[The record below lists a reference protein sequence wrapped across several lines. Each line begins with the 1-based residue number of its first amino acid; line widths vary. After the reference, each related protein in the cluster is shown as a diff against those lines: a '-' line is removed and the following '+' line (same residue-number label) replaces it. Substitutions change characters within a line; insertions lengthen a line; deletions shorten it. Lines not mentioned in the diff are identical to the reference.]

1 MCVMEAIVKSLF
13 LDRKAP
19 WRYIYSRGGV
29 ALEPVKPVE
38 HSLVGTESPKQP
50 EDQQVKTVQ
59 RLLNLVDKT
68 FRTARAYGKANELS
82 QKFINQL
89 YDELTAHLEG
99 HGTLDVVVR
108 RFEFYYQGKV
118 VYQKAT
124 PSENLAFKLYAEGI
138 RELSFSR
145 GLSKEDLT
153 HFLESLGADYDLEG
167 DEEDDIVTRLWDKG
181 LSTVSI
187 VTAEEIMAKSGSTDP
202 LAPQDAL
209 TLNRP
214 VSHLK
219 DITAEELANQKRE
232 QAADPAG
239 RDVRSGVT
247 TAGETTDGH
256 ELIDRDFEEAAQSSV
271 EGVSEGSTGT
281 GTARIVESARQGTG
295 QSDRSQVAGKTSF
308 RANLPQY
315 EVSPE
320 EMNQLAVQ
328 LRTESVR
335 DDTAYVLDMMRAMLA
350 SEKSPVLLTELLDL
364 CGEILKNMAE
374 LGNWKH
380 LNTIVSVLRETK
392 RRKDLTEEHQEKL
405 SQWLDSL
412 ADPKTIEDIAQLL
425 NLNTQI
431 GTYELSGFLQN
442 FKPTAVPSL
451 CVLLGKLKAKHHRL
465 TLCDALTTLAKDTP
479 ELLTQGL
486 TDSRWFYVRNLVY
499 VIGKLGNPRL
509 AEAVLPLTAHQDKE
523 VRKEALR
530 TLEILRPSGS
540 DNRLVSL
547 LNDLDKS
554 VRLEALNLLKVGQY
568 RTGFSTWAPIVGHEQ
583 FLRRSSAELRACFEV
598 MGQTARDEAVPYLQQ
613 LVTQRLWPHRKM
625 RQEIGTLAAEA
636 LGRIGSPAALAAL
649 ATGQKRFNRVIRKAC
664 ASTLEALMNRRKSN
678 R

>member
-1 MCVMEAIVKSLF
+1 
-13 LDRKAP
+13 
-19 WRYIYSRGGV
+19 
-29 ALEPVKPVE
+29 LEPVKPVE
-38 HSLVGTESPKQP
+38 QSLVGTESPKQP

-68 FRTARAYGKANELS
+68 FRTTRAYGKANQLS

-99 HGTLDVVVR
+99 LGALGVVVQ

-153 HFLESLGADYDLEG
+153 HFLESLGGDYDLEG
-167 DEEDDIVTRLWDKG
+167 DDEEDIVTRLWAKG

-202 LAPQDAL
+202 LAPQDVL

-232 QAADPAG
+232 QAADPLARG
-239 RDVRSGVT
+239 VRGGVT
-247 TAGETTDGH
+247 TGGETTDGH
-256 ELIDRDFEEAAQSSV
+256 ELVEQDFEETAQSFMD
-271 EGVSEGSTGT
+271 GISEKSPDTGT
-281 GTARIVESARQGTG
+281 DAARIIEATG
-295 QSDRSQVAGKTSF
+295 QAKEQGDRSQVAGKSYF
-308 RANLPQY
+308 RADLPRF
-315 EVSPE
+315 EVSPQ

-335 DDTAYVLDMMRAMLA
+335 DDTAYILDMIRAMLA

-364 CGEILKNMAE
+364 CGDILKNMAE
-374 LGNWKH
+374 VGNWKH
-380 LNTIVSVLRETK
+380 LNTIVGVLREAK
-392 RRKDLTEEHQEKL
+392 RRKDLTKEHQEKL
-405 SQWLDSL
+405 SRMLDSL
-412 ADPKTIEDIAQLL
+412 ADPKTVTDIAQLL
-425 NLNTQI
+425 NTNPQI
-431 GTYELSGFLQN
+431 GTYEFSGFLQN

-451 CVLLGKLKAKHHRL
+451 CALLGALNVKHHRL
-465 TLCDALTTLAKDTP
+465 TLCDALTTLTKDTP

-486 TDSRWFYVRNLVY
+486 TDPRWFYVRNLVY
-499 VIGKLGNPRL
+499 MIGKLGYPRL
-509 AEAVLPLTAHQDKE
+509 AQAVLPLTAHQDKE

-547 LNDLDKS
+547 LNDSDES
-554 VRLEALNLLKVGQY
+554 VRLEALNLLKEGQY
-568 RTGFSTWAPIVGHEQ
+568 RTRFSTWAPIVSHEQ
-583 FLRRSSAELRACFEV
+583 FLRRPSAELRACFEV
-598 MGQTARDEAVPYLQQ
+598 MSQTASDEAVPYLQQ
-613 LVTQRLWPHRKM
+613 LVIQRLWPQRKM
-625 RQEIGTLAAEA
+625 RQEIGALAADA
-636 LGRIGSPAALAAL
+636 LGKIGSPAALAAL
-649 ATGQKRFNRVIRKAC
+649 ATGQKRFNRVIREAC
-664 ASTLEALMNRRKSN
+664 ASTLEALMRRRKIN

>member
-1 MCVMEAIVKSLF
+1 M
-13 LDRKAP
+13 
-19 WRYIYSRGGV
+19 
-29 ALEPVKPVE
+29 EPVKPVE
-38 HSLVGTESPKQP
+38 HSLVGTESPEQP
-50 EDQQVKTVQ
+50 ENQQVKAVQ

-68 FRTARAYGKANELS
+68 FRTARAYGKANQLS

-99 HGTLDVVVR
+99 HGTLGVVVQ

-145 GLSKEDLT
+145 GISKEDLT

-167 DEEDDIVTRLWDKG
+167 DEEEDIVTRLWDKG

-232 QAADPAG
+232 QAADAAG

-281 GTARIVESARQGTG
+281 GTASIVESARQAKG
-295 QSDRSQVAGKTSF
+295 QSDRSQVAGKSYF
-308 RANLPQY
+308 RANLPRY

-374 LGNWKH
+374 VGNWKH
-380 LNTIVSVLRETK
+380 LNTIVGVFRETK
-392 RRKDLTEEHQEKL
+392 RRKDLTKEHQEKL
-405 SQWLDSL
+405 SQLLDSL

-425 NLNTQI
+425 NLSTQI

-451 CVLLGKLKAKHHRL
+451 CVLLGKLKVKHHRL

-509 AEAVLPLTAHQDKE
+509 ADAVLPLTAHQDKE

-540 DNRLVSL
+540 DNRLFSL
-547 LNDLDKS
+547 LNDSDKS

-583 FLRRSSAELRACFEV
+583 FLRQSSAELRACFEV

-636 LGRIGSPAALAAL
+636 LGKIGSPAALAAL
-649 ATGQKRFNRVIRKAC
+649 ATGQKRFNRVIREAC
-664 ASTLEALMNRRKSN
+664 ASTLEALMNRRKIN

>member
-1 MCVMEAIVKSLF
+1 M
-13 LDRKAP
+13 
-19 WRYIYSRGGV
+19 
-29 ALEPVKPVE
+29 EPVKPVE
-38 HSLVGTESPKQP
+38 HSLVGTESPEQP
-50 EDQQVKTVQ
+50 ENQQVKAVQ

-68 FRTARAYGKANELS
+68 FRTARAYGKANQLS

-99 HGTLDVVVR
+99 HGTLGVVVQ

-145 GLSKEDLT
+145 GISKEDLT

-167 DEEDDIVTRLWDKG
+167 DEEEDIVTRLWDKG

-281 GTARIVESARQGTG
+281 GTASIVESSRQAKG
-295 QSDRSQVAGKTSF
+295 QSDRSQVAGKSYF
-308 RANLPQY
+308 RANLPRY

-374 LGNWKH
+374 VGNWKH
-380 LNTIVSVLRETK
+380 LNTIVGVFRETK
-392 RRKDLTEEHQEKL
+392 RRKDLTKEHQEKL
-405 SQWLDSL
+405 SQLLDSL

-425 NLNTQI
+425 NLSTQI

-451 CVLLGKLKAKHHRL
+451 CALLGALKVKNHRL

-486 TDSRWFYVRNLVY
+486 TDPRWFYVRNLVY

-509 AEAVLPLTAHQDKE
+509 AEVVLPLTAHQDKE

-540 DNRLVSL
+540 DNRLFSL
-547 LNDLDKS
+547 LNDSDKS

-583 FLRRSSAELRACFEV
+583 FLRQSSAELRACFEV

-636 LGRIGSPAALAAL
+636 LGKIGSPAALAAL
-649 ATGQKRFNRVIRKAC
+649 ATGQKRFNRVIREAC
-664 ASTLEALMNRRKSN
+664 ASTLEALMNRRKIN

>member
-1 MCVMEAIVKSLF
+1 M
-13 LDRKAP
+13 
-19 WRYIYSRGGV
+19 
-29 ALEPVKPVE
+29 EPVKPVE
-38 HSLVGTESPKQP
+38 QSLVGTESPKQP

-68 FRTARAYGKANELS
+68 FRTTRAYGKANQLS

-99 HGTLDVVVR
+99 LGTLGVVVQ

-153 HFLESLGADYDLEG
+153 HFLESLGGDYDLEG
-167 DEEDDIVTRLWDKG
+167 DDEEDIVTRLWDKG

-202 LAPQDAL
+202 LAPQDVL

-232 QAADPAG
+232 QAAG
-239 RDVRSGVT
+239 
-247 TAGETTDGH
+247 GETTDGH
-256 ELIDRDFEEAAQSSV
+256 ELIERDFEEAAQSLV
-271 EGVSEGSTGT
+271 EGVSEGTTDTGL
-281 GTARIVESARQGTG
+281 GTANIVEAAGQAKEQG
-295 QSDRSQVAGKTSF
+295 DRSQVAGKSYF
-308 RANLPQY
+308 RADLPRY
-315 EVSPE
+315 EVSPQ

-335 DDTAYVLDMMRAMLA
+335 DDTAYILDMIRAMLA

-364 CGEILKNMAE
+364 CGDILKNMAE
-374 LGNWKH
+374 VGNWKH
-380 LNTIVSVLRETK
+380 LNTIVGVLRETK
-392 RRKDLTEEHQEKL
+392 RRKDLTKEHQEKL
-405 SQWLDSL
+405 SRMLDSL
-412 ADPKTIEDIAQLL
+412 ADPKTVTDIAQLL
-425 NLNTQI
+425 NTNPQI

-451 CVLLGKLKAKHHRL
+451 CALLGALNVKHHRL
-465 TLCDALTTLAKDTP
+465 TLCDALTTLTKDTP

-486 TDSRWFYVRNLVY
+486 TDPRWFYVRNLVY

-509 AEAVLPLTAHQDKE
+509 AQAVLPLTAHQDKE

-547 LNDLDKS
+547 LNDSDES
-554 VRLEALNLLKVGQY
+554 VRLEALNLLKEGQY
-568 RTGFSTWAPIVGHEQ
+568 RTRFSTWAPIVSHEQ
-583 FLRRSSAELRACFEV
+583 FLRRPSAELRACFEV
-598 MGQTARDEAVPYLQQ
+598 MSQTASDEAVPYLQQ
-613 LVTQRLWPHRKM
+613 LVMQRLWPHRKM
-625 RQEIGTLAAEA
+625 KQEIGALAADA
-636 LGRIGSPAALAAL
+636 LGRIGSPAALAVL
-649 ATGQKRFNRVIRKAC
+649 ATGQKRFNRVIREAC
-664 ASTLEALMNRRKSN
+664 ASTLEALMKRRKIN